1 METISQFLLT
11 FLLNSLWQVTLIVTV
26 AYLCQRLLQ
35 NASARIQHL
44 LWVATLILSISI
56 PILTIF
62 NLKQFQFSN
71 FTNQTLST
79 TELKTVSFEDS
90 SMNLQFETQP
100 EKTESFFSIN
110 RNLVYTLFVF
120 YLLFII
126 YRVIKLFRALKQ
138 TQAIRNKAFV
148 MNHSENIL
156 GVIEECQNALK
167 MPKSQILYSSEI
179 TSPITLGI
187 LKPLII
193 LPPKLSEENDRNI
206 LLSAIG
212 HELVHIKRRDY
223 LFNLL
228 YEFIYLP
235 LSFHPA
241 MLLMKRRIKE
251 TRELR
256 CDELV
261 TDKLLSPNIYA
272 QSLVQL
278 AGSAIDFGRHST
290 MTIGIGDADIL
301 EKRIMKILK
310 KSKMTVQQRNLLLV
324 ATSILFVAAFAVA
337 ITFTIRPV
345 IAQQTEKS
353 KEEKQKAEKEY
364 VTKVDAEMKLKL
376 DTETKLTKA
385 EKDKLFKIQ
394 TDNETEAEKLL
405 RQKNELEMTNRL
417 IKMAKVSMSQAIE
430 IASKEMP
437 GTILECKLVFY
448 NIKDKNDKDSG
459 APFYSFKIA
468 SEQVEKPLLVNAIDG
483 KVSTP
488 TFSTVRD
495 KN

>member
-11 FLLNSLWQVTLIVTV
+11 FLFNSVWQISLIVTV

-62 NLKQFQFSN
+62 NLKQFQSFN

-148 MNHSENIL
+148 MNHSESL
-156 GVIEECQNALK
+156 LSVIEEYKKAFK
-167 MPKSQILYSSEI
+167 MPKAQILYSSEI

-187 LKPLII
+187 FNPLII
-193 LPPKLSEENDRNI
+193 LPQKLSEENDRNI

-290 MTIGIGDADIL
+290 LTIGIDDADIL

-324 ATSILFVAAFAVA
+324 ATSILFVVAFAVA

-345 IAQQTEKS
+345 IAQQETKLD
-353 KEEKQKAEKEY
+353 KIQEEKQKTEKEQILLKMKKEAELKY
-364 VTKVDAEMKLKL
+364 DVT
-376 DTETKLTKA
+376 LTQQSPEERLARQKA
-385 EKDKLFKIQ
+385 ELEAMNKL
-394 TDNETEAEKLL
+394 AKL
-405 RQKNELEMTNRL
+405 
-417 IKMAKVSMSQAIE
+417 AKVSMAQAIE
-430 IASKEMP
+430 IATKEVS
-437 GTILECKLVFY
+437 GTILECKLVVY
-448 NIKDKNDKDSG
+448 NVKS
-459 APFYSFKIA
+459 
-468 SEQVEKPLLVNAIDG
+468 
-483 KVSTP
+483 
-488 TFSTVRD
+488 
-495 KN
+495 